1 MRRFASRARQQ
12 GVALMISL
20 ILLTILT
27 VLGVYAAST
36 GALQLRMVGNM
47 QESFDSFQSAEAGI
61 AAVLSLVR
69 SGPDPFAGDDE
80 PDPFNGAGSVPL
92 DQLNDGAGSVNVN
105 IVMQLKG
112 ATCPRLEEG
121 YSVGLIDCDHYRIE
135 SLHTSADARTKLDE
149 GIVKPVIGNASL

>member
-1 MRRFASRARQQ
+1 MRRFASKARQQ
-12 GVALMISL
+12 GVALVISL

-47 QESFDSFQSAEAGI
+47 QESFDSFQAAEAGI

-69 SGPDPFAGDDE
+69 TGPDPFTGNDE
-80 PDPFNGAGSVPL
+80 PTPFTGAGSDPL
-92 DQLNDGAGSVNVN
+92 DELNDGSGSVNVN
-105 IVMQLKG
+105 VIMQLKG
-112 ATCPRLEEG
+112 GTCPRREEG

-135 SLHTSADARTKLDE
+135 SQHTSADARTKLDE

>member
-1 MRRFASRARQQ
+1 MRRFASKARQQ

-47 QESFDSFQSAEAGI
+47 QDSFDSFQAAEAGI

-69 SGPDPFAGDDE
+69 TG
-80 PDPFNGAGSVPL
+80 PDPFNGEDDPTPFNGASSDPL
-92 DQLNDGAGSVNVN
+92 DQLNDGSGSVDVNV
-105 IVMQLKG
+105 IMQLKG
-112 ATCPRLEEG
+112 ATCPRLAEA

-135 SLHTSADARTKLDE
+135 SRHTSADARTKVDE